1 MFRFRFD
8 PTACSLRGESL
19 AWNHIRLYSG
29 SLLDQLRNEC
39 ILICILRGWQ
49 EICLFKV
56 MIDLS
61 WNAGTHIHTDAGL
74 CPLFLTILKLNT
86 VPQAGTELV
95 WATFFLFFLIRKTP
109 LEVPQ
114 TFHTSAAWWLL
125 FSVQEAEVCN
135 DKLDLHLGLW
145 SKIKEVYSK
154 WMG

>member
-95 WATFFLFFLIRKTP
+95 WATFFLFFLWGKPRWR
-109 LEVPQ
+109 
-114 TFHTSAAWWLL
+114 FHRLL